1 VNRSDLLKL
10 YKLLARRGWLA
21 AAVGLVTFTLAVLW
35 IYVLM
40 PVYFNATAIVM
51 PSPAALRNPLGGA
64 AASFDERSLDSS
76 DQQDRVAVFMGLAKS
91 NEVLGRTIRAL
102 NLHTSLKVLEETIKV
117 TPDLGA
123 SFRITAFARTDAEAR
138 NLANGIANTLQQYY
152 RERNSA
158 QTKVQSRLLEERMAK
173 LQSAMKDAQKELVEL
188 RGNEVSSPIGE
199 QGAQSLIRLGTL
211 LNEADSVKA
220 QLSDLQERRLRTQQE
235 LALQPESTTSIVV
248 SSDNPRA
255 VALQSNL
262 GKLEQDLVAARIRY
276 TDKHRTVERL
286 RSQIEQVKKQLG
298 AALGEMVT
306 RKTQGPNPLRNTLE
320 NDLVRLRVDQAG
332 LEARLGALRGAL
344 ARDQMKARANSD
356 KSVTMSTR
364 MADFQ
369 AAQENYGNLSRHLQ
383 IALLEQRS
391 QRASADIQI
400 LDLATTTLG
409 PAPLQGPDRPQLL
422 LLSIILCLLLGLGAA
437 FAVEYLDTSFK
448 STDEV
453 QAILQLP
460 LSAAVPEVTGEEK
473 KQLPQI
479 TRALPVS
486 PYAECYRFLRT
497 NILYGTDRQNIHSI
511 MVCSAI
517 PQQGTSTTTANL
529 ALALAEAGKRVV
541 VIDTDF
547 RRPMVHKNFGTTNE
561 AGLSDLLCGEIG
573 LEAALHPSEVEG
585 ITLLTAGAPARNP
598 SALLNS
604 ERMRELLREL
614 GDKFDYVLL
623 DSPPVLAFSDGLVLS
638 SLLDG
643 VMLVVR
649 AGDSSRGNEL
659 QAKIAL
665 ERAGANILGVVVNG
679 LSSQQ
684 VDNIYYHSHYYGHGR
699 ALPVSEDYAV
709 EAKEV
714 QH

>member
-1 VNRSDLLKL
+1 
-10 YKLLARRGWLA
+10 
-21 AAVGLVTFTLAVLW
+21 
-35 IYVLM
+35 
-40 PVYFNATAIVM
+40 
-51 PSPAALRNPLGGA
+51 
-64 AASFDERSLDSS
+64 
-76 DQQDRVAVFMGLAKS
+76 
-91 NEVLGRTIRAL
+91 
-102 NLHTSLKVLEETIKV
+102 
-117 TPDLGA
+117 
-123 SFRITAFARTDAEAR
+123 
-138 NLANGIANTLQQYY
+138 
-152 RERNSA
+152 
-158 QTKVQSRLLEERMAK
+158 
-173 LQSAMKDAQKELVEL
+173 
-188 RGNEVSSPIGE
+188 
-199 QGAQSLIRLGTL
+199 
-211 LNEADSVKA
+211 
-220 QLSDLQERRLRTQQE
+220 
-235 LALQPESTTSIVV
+235 
-248 SSDNPRA
+248 
-255 VALQSNL
+255 
-262 GKLEQDLVAARIRY
+262 
-276 TDKHRTVERL
+276 
-286 RSQIEQVKKQLG
+286 
-298 AALGEMVT
+298 
-306 RKTQGPNPLRNTLE
+306 
-320 NDLVRLRVDQAG
+320 
-332 LEARLGALRGAL
+332 
-344 ARDQMKARANSD
+344 
-356 KSVTMSTR
+356 
-364 MADFQ
+364 
-369 AAQENYGNLSRHLQ
+369 
-383 IALLEQRS
+383 
-391 QRASADIQI
+391 
-400 LDLATTTLG
+400 
-409 PAPLQGPDRPQLL
+409 
-422 LLSIILCLLLGLGAA
+422 
-437 FAVEYLDTSFK
+437 
-448 STDEV
+448 
-453 QAILQLP
+453 
-460 LSAAVPEVTGEEK
+460 
-473 KQLPQI
+473 
-479 TRALPVS
+479 LPVS